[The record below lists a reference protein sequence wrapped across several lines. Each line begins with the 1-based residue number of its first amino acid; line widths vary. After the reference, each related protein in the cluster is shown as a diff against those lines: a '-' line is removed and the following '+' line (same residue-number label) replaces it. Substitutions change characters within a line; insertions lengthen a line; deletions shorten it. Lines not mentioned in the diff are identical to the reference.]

1 MENIQKNLSKSLFHT
16 QILESELKQL
26 DLSAQKT
33 VLQTWVSSL
42 DELTKKTRHPES
54 PPFLPGYWKNCSV
67 TMHPETPLPFSLML
81 VLIIFSICFWA
92 SSGLQS
98 ESGGGPETGT
108 GVQYIPGNRKD
119 F

>member
-42 DELTKKTRHPES
+42 DELNKKDKASRVS
-54 PPFLPGYWKNCSV
+54 AFLPGYWKNCSV
-67 TMHPETPLPFSLML
+67 TMHPETPLPFSLIL

-92 SSGLQS
+92 SSSL
-98 ESGGGPETGT
+98 P
-108 GVQYIPGNRKD
+108 IRKRQQP
-119 F
+119 